1 MTKTMRAE
9 AGNDAPE
16 PRIRARNKE
25 RILRAAVD
33 LFADKSFHGTHVKEI
48 AQASG
53 LPKTN
58 VYYYFPTKESIYTA
72 VIERLIEGWD
82 RAFEHIVPERE
93 PREAIAA
100 YIRAKLEYSRRHAAE
115 SRFFANEILR
125 GAQFLERRQR
135 QHIRDVTTQR
145 AHVVEEWI
153 RRGQMAPV
161 DPRHFFI
168 MLWSA
173 TQFYADF
180 GALAADVLE
189 KRSLTK
195 KDFDARGGDDDT
207 GHPGRVLRSVAVFAL
222 KPGTRLDG
230 SHLAALTPAVA
241 PAIQSGYTAA
251 APLAKRER

>member
-1 MTKTMRAE
+1 MRMAKTGQARAGE
-9 AGNDAPE
+9 TAPE

-25 RILRAAVD
+25 RILHAAVG
-33 LFADKSFHGTHVKEI
+33 LFADKGFHGTHVKEI

-82 RAFEHIVPERE
+82 RAFEHIVPDRE
-93 PREAIAA
+93 PRDAIAA
-100 YIRAKLEYSRRHAAE
+100 YICAKLEYSRRHAAE

-125 GAQFLERRQR
+125 GAHFLKRRQR
-135 QHIRDVTTQR
+135 QHIRDVTAQR

-153 RRGQMAPV
+153 RQKRMAPV

-189 KRSLTK
+189 KRRLTR
-195 KDFDARGGDDDT
+195 KDFDDAAET
-207 GHPGRVLRSVAVFAL
+207 MTQVV
-222 KPGTRLDG
+222 LDG
-230 SHLAALTPAVA
+230 CCCPPRSA
-241 PAIQSGYTAA
+241 
-251 APLAKRER
+251 R